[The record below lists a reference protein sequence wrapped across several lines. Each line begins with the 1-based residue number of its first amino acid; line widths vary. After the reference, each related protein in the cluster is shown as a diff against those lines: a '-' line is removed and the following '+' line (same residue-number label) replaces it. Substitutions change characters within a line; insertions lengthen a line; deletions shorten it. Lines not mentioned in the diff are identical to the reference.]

1 MQTNKMRFRY
11 FKNEEDFI
19 KDLKFIRQAFGEQA
33 RHSTSRSFAFPNG
46 VTGRELSEK
55 YTRECEKVRRY
66 NLKYKLTPT
75 PLRKTLPAT
84 LVYTAEYETMF
95 SLMEILRT
103 NFLSEEIINYA
114 INRADFLFET
124 YFDEKLKTRTTE
136 DVME

>member
-1 MQTNKMRFRY
+1 MEEKKMKFRY
-11 FKNEEDFI
+11 FKTKEELRRNLEFI
-19 KDLKFIRQAFGEQA
+19 KQYFNENAKNIMDKNFV
-33 RHSTSRSFAFPNG
+33 FPNG

-84 LVYTAEYETMF
+84 LVYAAEYETMF

-124 YFDEKLKTRTTE
+124 YFDEKLKTRIAE
-136 DVME
+136 DEME